1 MYGLINTVF
10 GVPLGYLMYFS
21 YKLVGNYGMSII
33 IFTLLTKVLMLPL
46 SLVSQKNS
54 IKMVKMQPRLDEIKQ
69 RYAGNAQQILLEQK
83 KLYKEEKYSSFASL
97 LPLLIQIPLIL
108 GLINVIYNPLQH
120 LIHLDS
126 NLIAEL
132 TKKVGELLG
141 GGMPAGAAAQI
152 EVLNAVKSSPSS
164 FVNLLGNAKA
174 LSDIRALDF
183 LFLGFDLAQK
193 PNLSDI
199 SLLIPLLSGLSSFLL
214 SALQNKH
221 NVLQR
226 EQGFIGKWGMAAFLV
241 AFSTYFAFIVPMGI
255 GLYWIAGNYLSIPV
269 LFLSNL
275 IYNPNKY
282 IDYENRSQK
291 PKLTAAQRKALR
303 EEKRKN
309 RQRENEDSKR
319 FFAGPKKLVFYSE
332 SSGFYK
338 YFAAII
344 DYLLDNCELDIHYV
358 TSDPKDKIFENKND
372 RIKAYYIGPNKLI
385 AFMMKMDAD
394 MVVMTLPDLDQYHI
408 KRSIVRKDV
417 EYIYLDHGM
426 TSYHLM
432 LREHALDSYDTIFVY
447 GPNHITEIRQMEEL
461 YGTKVKK
468 LVKTG
473 YALLD
478 ELLAG
483 VATMQNQEN
492 EKKQVMIGP
501 SWQKDNL
508 LEYCLNDM
516 LSQMLHRGY
525 KVILR
530 PHPEFIKRF
539 PDKMKAIEERYKD
552 DVGEDFEIE
561 TDFSSNASVYTS
573 DLVVTDWSSIA
584 QEFSYATKK
593 PSLFINTPMKIMNPN
608 YKKIDAVPL
617 DISLRDEIGVSVD
630 VDDFNKLPEIVE
642 ELLSNQEFYKEKI
655 TRVVEENIYN
665 IGSAAKAGGEYIIG
679 RLGGDERSEDETP

>member
-630 VDDFNKLPEIVE
+630 IEDFEKLPKIIDD
-642 ELLSNQEFYKEKI
+642 LLNRPDFYREKI
-655 TRVVEENIYN
+655 TQVVEDNIYN
-665 IGSAAKAGGEYIIG
+665 IGRAAEASGQYIIG